1 MSVNRPFSP
10 DTGQAGFTMLE
21 LIVAFAV
28 ATLFLMATLFIVDAC
43 LHSYRAQE
51 RIAGAQQDV
60 RAGLD
65 FMVRDIRMAGFDPLG
80 NSDAGI
86 LTDEAGTIEFTM
98 DISMDDDD
106 DDDDNIDPGSRE
118 HITYAY
124 DAANNR
130 ILRSYP
136 KPGGGTQSDTLIE
149 NVSALSFDYIY
160 YRNNE
165 VVANGDPDEIKAV
178 IITMTCRDRDSQ
190 GGVFERTLTTTV
202 KLRNL

>member
-28 ATLFLMATLFIVDAC
+28 ATLFLMATFFIVDAC

-65 FMVRDIRMAGFDPLG
+65 FMVRDIRMAGFDPRG
-80 NSDAGI
+80 VGAGI
-86 LTDEAGTIEFTM
+86 LTDEADAIEFTM
-98 DISMDDDD
+98 DRDMIN
-106 DDDDNIDPGSRE
+106 NIDPGFDE

-130 ILRSYP
+130 ILRSFP
-136 KPGGGTQSDTLIE
+136 ESGGGTHTDALIE
-149 NVSALSFDYIY
+149 NVSALSFEYVY
-160 YRNNE
+160 YDNHGLIGTG
-165 VVANGDPDEIKAV
+165 VGLGDLDEIKAV

>member
-28 ATLFLMATLFIVDAC
+28 ATLFLMATFFIVDAC

-65 FMVRDIRMAGFDPLG
+65 FMVRDIRMAGFDPRG
-80 NSDAGI
+80 VGAGI

-98 DISMDDDD
+98 DRDMIN
-106 DDDDNIDPGSRE
+106 NIDPGFDE

-136 KPGGGTQSDTLIE
+136 ESGGGTQSDTLIE